1 MHRSAPSSVCRELA
15 ANFQQAE
22 LQLMQANDHSRQDKR
37 YGYHGD
43 DYHSD
48 TDSSNGQE
56 HCHLDHHFVIT
67 VSTLTSTEAPMRESS
82 AVFRIYQRTCNSLSI

>member
-1 MHRSAPSSVCRELA
+1 
-15 ANFQQAE
+15 
-22 LQLMQANDHSRQDKR
+22 MQAHDHSRQDKR
-37 YGYHGD
+37 YAYRGD

-67 VSTLTSTEAPMRESS
+67 VSTLTSDEELITALMQCS
-82 AVFRIYQRTCNSLSI
+82 ASTISTRNSFSV